1 MNILIVEDEKLL
13 AGHVVRALIKA
24 GHTVETIADGLEA
37 AQTATVRHFDLL
49 VLDVNLPG
57 CSGFEVLRRVREA
70 RVMSRVLMLTARS
83 EVGDKVSGL
92 RAGADDY
99 LTKPFALDELI
110 ARVEA
115 LGRRSGLA
123 ERSDFLEVADVR
135 MDVHRHRVSRAGQ
148 PVELSPREF
157 QVLQVFM
164 KEPGRTF
171 SRDELCERIWE
182 REHEY
187 DTRTVEIFVMR
198 LRKKLDDGREH
209 PLLETVRGIGY
220 ALRPSA

>member
-13 AGHVVRALIKA
+13 AGHVFRALIKA
-24 GHTVETIADGLEA
+24 GHTVETVADGLQA
-37 AQTATVRHFDLL
+37 AQIATVRHFDLL

>member
-13 AGHVVRALIKA
+13 AGHVTRALIKA
-24 GHTVETIADGLEA
+24 GHTVEAVADGLEA

-57 CSGFEVLRRVREA
+57 CSGFEVLKRVRDA
-70 RVMSRVLMLTARS
+70 RVTSRVLMLTARS

-115 LGRRSGLA
+115 LGRRSGIA
-123 ERSDFLEVADVR
+123 ERADFLEVADLR
-135 MDVHRHRVSRAGQ
+135 MDVHRHRVARAGQ

-182 REHEY
+182 REHDY

-198 LRKKLDDGREH
+198 LRKKLDEGREH

-220 ALRPSA
+220 VLRPSG